1 MMNAP
6 RCALFKAVAPA
17 ASATAS
23 PDRWASSAAR
33 FVGIDV
39 GAETI
44 KLVELVRDG
53 GRLRWTRRVVVEH
66 EQEPRRRLEA
76 LLREWDWD
84 HVTGAAA
91 SGRLGRELRVPHIP
105 TKQAQIAGGRFLL
118 GDEPVTIAS
127 IGSHGFSILERRG
140 NGLEIFR
147 ENSRCSQGTGNFLRQ
162 LVGRFSLTIEEAGQ
176 LCTGVEKPA
185 VLSGRC
191 PVILKTDMTHLAN
204 KGENRAAILAGLF
217 DAVCENVLVLI
228 KPELCPKRVALIG
241 GVPCSPRVQATF
253 RARLAALGLE
263 LQPLAGDDGR
273 FFEAVGCAVVAA
285 ARMAATS
292 EEPATDSEGRPPPLD
307 ELFRA
312 AEHAHLERLPALAA
326 WRTRVRRMP
335 AHPLAPIA
343 SPPPPVVLGFDIGS
357 TGSKAVAIDAATRET
372 RWESYRATGG
382 DPVGAAQALLRAL
395 GDSPAGRCPIRGFG
409 ATGSGREIVGSLLTV
424 CYGKESVFV
433 LNEIAAHAEGAQF
446 HDARV
451 DTIFEIGGQDAKY
464 IRLADG
470 RVSDCAMNEA
480 CSAGTGSFIE
490 EQGKKFAGIRDVV
503 HLADEAMA
511 ATEGVSLGQH
521 CSVFM
526 AEVIDEAVAAGTE
539 RRAIIAGLYDS
550 IVQNYLNRVK
560 GSRSVGQ
567 VIFCQGMPF
576 ASDALAAAVARQ
588 TGAEVIV
595 PPNPGTVGALGIALL
610 AQRALG
616 PATAGATAIEPA
628 RFLGARVE
636 GKDTFHCGASVG
648 CGGAGNR
655 CRIERLRTVVAG
667 RAQGFTWGGGCA
679 LHDKGTRK
687 KKLPDRAPDPFR
699 EREELVDELL
709 ARLAAKNGTPETAAG
724 ARPRIALTDEFA
736 LKGLFPF
743 FATFLHGL
751 GYELAVVDRGDQ
763 TDLKSG
769 IRRANVPFCAP
780 MQLYH
785 GLAARMVRTGASR
798 VFLPMLCGLPPVA
811 EEKHAVACPIIQAS
825 PDLVR
830 WDLLQAEKISVVAPV
845 IRIGPAGL
853 DAPEFLASCRA
864 LATSLGA
871 VNGTWHEA
879 HAAARAAQ
887 REFEQRCLALG
898 ARALH
903 FCADHGI
910 DPVIVLGRPYTI
922 YNPVLNSNVPAIL
935 REQGAIGIPADCYP
949 VDADT
954 PAFPDMYWGY
964 GQRILRAAHQVRR
977 TAGHY
982 SVYCSNYACGP
993 DSFNLHFY
1001 AHAMHGKPF
1010 AIIETDGHS
1019 GDAGT
1024 KTRIEAFLHCVAQ
1037 DRATLRAS
1045 TATPHDFS
1053 RVQTGTVV
1061 LRDIL
1066 ARRERLLIPW
1076 MGDISESVA
1085 ACLRGRGIPAESLS
1099 PPGREELR
1107 IGRRH
1112 TSGKECLPIV
1122 LTLGGLLRRLERG
1135 QPDERFAYLMS
1146 STHGPCRFGV
1156 YNLLNQIVLQRLGWQ
1171 ERVRIWSPRD
1181 TGYFDEFP
1189 PAFGML
1195 VFAGIMAADLLNDA
1209 ALGVSSAEI
1218 HPGAVDEIY
1227 RRRLAELRARLEAC
1241 AAENLSTPAALWEVT
1256 SGRLFGLRDLLA
1268 AAAGEFAAVRRRVD
1282 QPTVLLVGEIYV
1294 RCVPFANDFTAQKL
1308 RARGL
1313 RVRLAP
1319 VHEWLEYCDRMSRRD
1334 TPWWQLGPRV
1344 SDRVQDRI
1352 RHTMCAT
1359 VDDALG
1365 WPERH
1370 AANDLLAAA
1379 RPYLSDELHG
1389 EAVLTL
1395 GGPLLAWRHG
1405 QIDGVVSVGPHECM
1419 PNKIAESQFFHL
1431 AENEGLPSLTLPLN
1445 GDPADP
1451 EILDNFAFE
1460 VHARFRARGQRGAS
1474 AALRRV
1480 SCS

>member
-1 MMNAP
+1 MNAP
-6 RCALFKAVAPA
+6 RCALFEALAPVAGA
-17 ASATAS
+17 AQ
-23 PDRWASSAAR
+23 R
-33 FVGIDV
+33 FVGIDI

-44 KLVELVRDG
+44 KLVELLRER
-53 GRLRWTRRVVVEH
+53 GRLRWVRRAVVAH
-66 EQEPRRRLEA
+66 EQEPRGRLEL
-76 LLREWDWD
+76 LLREWDWAG
-84 HVTGAAA
+84 VAGAAVT
-91 SGRLGRELRVPHIP
+91 GRLGRQLRLPHLP
-105 TKQAQIAGGRFLL
+105 VKQAQIAGGRFLL
-118 GDEPVTIAS
+118 GDAPVTIAS
-127 IGSHGFSILERRG
+127 IGSHGFSILELRG

-162 LVGRFSLTIEEAGQ
+162 LVGRFSLTIEEASR
-176 LCTGVEKPA
+176 LCTAVEKPA

-204 KGENRAAILAGLF
+204 KGEDRAAILAGLF

-228 KPELCPKRVALIG
+228 KPDLCPKRVALIG
-241 GVPCSPRVQATF
+241 GVPCSARVQATF
-253 RARLAALGLE
+253 RERLASLGLE
-263 LQPLAGDDGR
+263 LLPLPGDDGR
-273 FFEAVGCAVVAA
+273 YFEALGCAVVAA
-285 ARMAATS
+285 SGLAAA
-292 EEPATDSEGRPPPLD
+292 EAEKNPPANGDARPPPLD
-307 ELFRA
+307 NLFRA
-312 AEHAHLERLPALAA
+312 AEHAHLERVPALAA
-326 WRTRVRRMP
+326 WRDRVRRMP
-335 AHPLAPIA
+335 APPLAAVDAAPRPI
-343 SPPPPVVLGFDIGS
+343 VLGFDIGS

-372 RWESYRATGG
+372 VWESYRATGG

-395 GDSPAGRCPIRGFG
+395 AESPAGRGPIRGFG

-424 CYGKESVFV
+424 CYGKEVVFV

-446 HDARV
+446 FDPRV

-464 IRLADG
+464 IRLSDG
-470 RVSDCAMNEA
+470 RVTDCAMNEA

-490 EQGKKFAGIRDVV
+490 EQGRKFAGIRDVA
-503 HLADEAMA
+503 HLAAEAMA
-511 ATEGVSLGQH
+511 AEEGVSLGQH

-526 AEVIDEAVAAGTE
+526 AEVIDEAVAAGTD

-560 GSRSVGQ
+560 GSRSVGH

-610 AQRALG
+610 AQRAFG
-616 PATAGATAIEPA
+616 AARADAATIEAG

-636 GKDTFHCGASVG
+636 GRDTFHCHASVG

-667 RAQGFTWGGGCA
+667 KTQGFTWGGGCA
-679 LHDKGTRK
+679 LHDKGTRR

-699 EREELVDELL
+699 EREELVRELL
-709 ARLAAKNGTPETAAG
+709 ARLAAVLDSNENTPG
-724 ARPRIALTDEFA
+724 RSRPRIALTDEFA

-751 GYELAVVDRGDQ
+751 GYELVVVNHGDQ
-763 TDLKSG
+763 ADLKRG
-769 IRRANVPFCAP
+769 IRGANVPFCAP

-785 GLAARMVRTGASR
+785 GIAARMVAAGASR
-798 VFLPMLCGLPPVA
+798 VFLPMLCSLPPVA
-811 EEKHAVACPIIQAS
+811 DEKHAVACPIIQAS

-830 WDLLQAEKISVVAPV
+830 CDLAPAEKISVVAP
-845 IRIGPAGL
+845 IIKLGAGGV
-853 DAPEFLASCRA
+853 DSPEFLASCRA

-879 HAAARAAQ
+879 HAAARRAQ
-887 REFEQRCLALG
+887 LEFEQRCFALG
-898 ARALH
+898 ARALG
-903 FCADHGI
+903 FCAEHGI
-910 DPVIVLGRPYTI
+910 DPVVVMGRPYTI

-935 REQGAIGIPADCYP
+935 REQGAIGIPVDCYP
-949 VDADT
+949 VDAT
-954 PAFPDMYWGY
+954 APAFPDMYWGY

-982 SVYCSNYACGP
+982 SLYCSNYACGP

-1001 AHAMHGKPF
+1001 AHVMHGKPF

-1024 KTRIEAFLHCVAQ
+1024 KTRVEAFLHCVAQ
-1037 DRATLRAS
+1037 DRAAQRSCADP
-1045 TATPHDFS
+1045 PHDFS
-1053 RVQTGTVV
+1053 RVQTSTLA

-1076 MGDISESVA
+1076 MGDASEAVA
-1085 ACLRGRGIPAESLS
+1085 SCLRGRRIPAESLP

-1107 IGRRH
+1107 LGRRH

-1122 LTLGGLLRRLERG
+1122 LTLGGLLRRLERAE
-1135 QPDERFAYLMS
+1135 PAERFAYLMA

-1156 YNLLNQIVLQRLGWQ
+1156 YNLLNQIVLQRLGWHD
-1171 ERVRIWSPRD
+1171 RVRIWSPRD

-1195 VFAGIMAADLLNDA
+1195 VFTGIMAVDLLNDA
-1209 ALGVSSAEI
+1209 ALDAGSAEI
-1218 HPGAVDEIY
+1218 RAGAADEIY
-1227 RRRLAELRARLEAC
+1227 RRRRGELCARLEAC

-1256 SGRLFGLRDLLA
+1256 SGRLFGVRDLLA
-1268 AAAGEFAAVRRRVD
+1268 EAAAEFAAARRRVE

-1294 RCVPFANDFTAQKL
+1294 RCVPFANDCTAQKL
-1308 RARGL
+1308 QARGL

-1319 VHEWLEYCDRMSRRD
+1319 VHEWLEYCDRMARRG
-1334 TPWWQLGPRV
+1334 TPWWQPGPHV

-1352 RHTMCAT
+1352 RHTACA
-1359 VDDALG
+1359 ALDG
-1365 WPERH
+1365 PLDWPERH
-1370 AANDLLAAA
+1370 TANDMLAAA
-1379 RPYLSDELHG
+1379 RPYLSDQLEG

-1419 PNKIAESQFFHL
+1419 PNKIAESQFFHV

-1460 VHARFRARGQRGAS
+1460 MHTRFRQRRERRSHATARTSSRV
-1474 AALRRV
+1474 AAAAVR
-1480 SCS
+1480 